1 MQAIQTK
8 YIPATNYKGS
18 RVKAW
23 CARGSITISY
33 PHDLSGD
40 DVHVAAAQ
48 ALVVKFAAEDV
59 KKYGK
64 PDAGAN
70 WLKPRSC
77 GQLKS
82 GDYVHVFMPTQPRDE
97 KGCLAATEAIFH
109 HQPGAAKRDE
119 STYQEAK
126 SYLAGQTPKCSCG
139 PVQVQGGAK

>member
-8 YIPATNYKGS
+8 YIPATNFKGS

-33 PHDLSGD
+33 PHDLSGE
-40 DVHVAAAQ
+40 DVHIAAAQ
-48 ALVVKFAAEDV
+48 ALVVKFAAEDA
-59 KKYGK
+59 KENK

-77 GQLKS
+77 GQLKD
-82 GDYVHVFMPTQPRDE
+82 GTYVHVFQQ
-97 KGCLAATEAIFH
+97 A
-109 HQPGAAKRDE
+109 Q
-119 STYQEAK
+119 
-126 SYLAGQTPKCSCG
+126 